1 MERVYACI
9 DLKSFYASVECVER
23 GLNPLTTNLVVADE
37 ERTEKTICLA
47 VTPSLKK
54 YGISGRARLFE
65 VVQRVK
71 EINRDRRKEINTK
84 FKSKSYDDTLI
95 KKDKYTEIDFIRAVP
110 RMKLYMDYSAK
121 IYSIYLKYLSKED
134 IYVYSI
140 DEVFCDLTSYLKY
153 YKTTPEKLIRKMIKD
168 VYKTTGITA
177 TGGIGTNMFLAKV
190 AMDIV
195 AKKKEPDEYGVR
207 IAYLDSALF
216 KKELWD
222 HKPLT
227 DFWRIG
233 SRTAKKL
240 DYYYIHTMKD
250 IAKCSLEDENF
261 LYRLFGINAELLIDH
276 AWGYEP
282 CTLSDIK
289 KYKPKSKSISEGQ
302 VLHKP
307 YNYKDTKLIV
317 EEMSEVLA
325 MNLTGKKC
333 ITDLLNLYIGY
344 DVSNVDDNYTGEVVV
359 DHYGRKVPVS
369 AHGSI
374 RLDYKTS
381 NSKLIREA
389 LIKVFESIADKN
401 LYVRRINISAANLE
415 EDSHIEKTRYEQIDL
430 FNDIEKV
437 DYDKEKENIKLQNEI
452 LNIKNKYGKN
462 SILKAMNLMEGGT
475 TINRNREVG
484 GHRA

>member
-1 MERVYACI
+1 
-9 DLKSFYASVECVER
+9 
-23 GLNPLTTNLVVADE
+23 
-37 ERTEKTICLA
+37 
-47 VTPSLKK
+47 
-54 YGISGRARLFE
+54 
-65 VVQRVK
+65 
-71 EINRDRRKEINTK
+71 
-84 FKSKSYDDTLI
+84 
-95 KKDKYTEIDFIRAVP
+95 
-110 RMKLYMDYSAK
+110 
-121 IYSIYLKYLSKED
+121 
-134 IYVYSI
+134 
-140 DEVFCDLTSYLKY
+140 
-153 YKTTPEKLIRKMIKD
+153 
-168 VYKTTGITA
+168 
-177 TGGIGTNMFLAKV
+177 MFLAKV

-289 KYKPKSKSISEGQ
+289 KYRPKSKSISEGQ

-325 MNLTGKKC
+325 MNLTGRKC

-374 RLDYKTS
+374 RLEYKTS

-437 DYDKEKENIKLQNEI
+437 DYAKEKENIKLQKEI

-475 TINRNREVG
+475 TINRNKEVG